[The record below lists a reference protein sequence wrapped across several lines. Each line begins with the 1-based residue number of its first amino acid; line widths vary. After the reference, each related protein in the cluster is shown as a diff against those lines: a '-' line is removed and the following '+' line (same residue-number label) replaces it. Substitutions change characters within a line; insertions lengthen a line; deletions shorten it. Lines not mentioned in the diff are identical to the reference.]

1 MRSDYQPRHARQL
14 PAIFRGL
21 ADLIEPAAR
30 AGYLGRHV
38 IDDSS
43 DRRDK

>member
-1 MRSDYQPRHARQL
+1 MDTCYQPRHARQL

-21 ADLIEPAAR
+21 ADLIEPAPR
-30 AGYLGRHV
+30 AGYRGRHV